1 MDSFASLGDRNTKSG
16 TTRRTVLKGAAWSV
30 PVIAAATAV
39 PFASASEVG
48 VVITSGGNACK
59 LPGGSCKDKGWTKG
73 YLQPL
78 TIDNPT
84 GEAVTVTI
92 PSTVT
97 LALNGVDVTFTV
109 SPSTFTI
116 PAGDSQRVL
125 LNIVD
130 RGNSP
135 TASITGSIPWSH
147 SDGGSG
153 SVVISTAAT
162 PPCDNCTA

>member
-1 MDSFASLGDRNTKSG
+1 M
-16 TTRRTVLKGAAWSV
+16 LKGAAWSI

-39 PFASASEVG
+39 PLAAASDVG

-84 GEAVTVTI
+84 GQAIVVTI

-109 SPSTFTI
+109 SPSTFTV
-116 PAGDSQRVL
+116 PAGGNQRVV

-130 RGNSP
+130 QKNSP
-135 TASITGSIPWSH
+135 TASISGSIPWSH
-147 SDGGSG
+147 ADGGSG
-153 SVVISTAAT
+153 VVAISTAAT
-162 PPCDNCTA
+162 PPCENCTA